1 MGKTKNEERN
11 AKSGSQGELRCRRHF
26 LEMEAFSE
34 LAGSALTRPFR
45 FSFFGFRFSPF
56 LLFLALLWT
65 GVGCGKPSDIPVIA
79 SGAEYTDLLSKAEGL
94 SKDALAKYE
103 AGQPLDEKDKKQL
116 REAHDI
122 FEGLIAFNP
131 EGFGPYFGA
140 AKIYDAL
147 GKPDLAAPYYQSFL
161 QYGPP
166 RPTADVQRL
175 NAEAYYCLGIYFESQ
190 GEFEK
195 VADAA
200 EKAFRLYREP
210 DYLALIA
217 SVRFRDGRIKEARD
231 FVDEALAKQPGHPR
245 ATQLN
250 ALIEAAEKKAGK

>member
-1 MGKTKNEERN
+1 MEKKYVEMGLVERN
-11 AKSGSQGELRCRRHF
+11 LNAFEFRRRRVGGQ
-26 LEMEAFSE
+26 ARPP
-34 LAGSALTRPFR
+34 AATLTFHNWNIRILP
-45 FSFFGFRFSPF
+45 
-56 LLFLALLWT
+56 ALLT
-65 GVGCGKPSDIPVIA
+65 LLLAAALGCGKPSDIPVIA

-103 AGQPLDEKDKKQL
+103 AGLPLDEKDKKQL
-116 REAHDI
+116 KEAHDI

-131 EGFGPYFGA
+131 QGFGPYFGA

-147 GKPDLAAPYYQSFL
+147 GKPDLAAPYYESFL

-166 RPTADVQRL
+166 RPTADVKRL
-175 NAEAYYCLGIYFESQ
+175 NAEAYYCLGRYFEAH
-190 GEFEK
+190 GEFDK

-217 SVRFRDGRIKEARD
+217 SVRLRDRRIKEARE

-250 ALIEAAEKKAGK
+250 ALIEAAEKKSAK